1 MVKNTVSNCL
11 QFAPVC
17 HMSVCAAAKPEKI
30 GKSDK
35 KAVGFVAFFLLVG
48 KITKFAAKNCRF
60 LTLYKCQK
68 MRYNDKALEKG
79 AWCTAV
85 NHCAEYQA
93 YDTNTGN
100 VFLPAVHFWLRQE

>member
-1 MVKNTVSNCL
+1 MGLSKNRQNRQKTPPLRLVFL
-11 QFAPVC
+11 QL
-17 HMSVCAAAKPEKI
+17 E
-30 GKSDK
+30 
-35 KAVGFVAFFLLVG
+35 
-48 KITKFAAKNCRF
+48 KITKFWAKNCRF
-60 LTLYKCQK
+60 YPLYKREK

-100 VFLPAVHFWLRQE
+100 AFLPAVHF